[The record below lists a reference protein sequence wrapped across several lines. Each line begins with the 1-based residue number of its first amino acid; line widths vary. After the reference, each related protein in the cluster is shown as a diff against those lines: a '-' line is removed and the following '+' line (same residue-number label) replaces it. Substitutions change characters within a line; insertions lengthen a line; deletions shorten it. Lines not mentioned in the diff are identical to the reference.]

1 MCLFPHVA
9 HAQPICKIPQ
19 VELSCEKETVCPG
32 DTVRCE
38 CSVFETAT
46 LTWTVNDSLISRYFT
61 TSNVGFIVS
70 DATGAVSNLT
80 FFCEN
85 KMNNAIGDF
94 TSTLESV
101 NTSIPLHVECT
112 DQRDQEEI
120 FIQVAGMSDM
130 FGSSSEMV

>member
-1 MCLFPHVA
+1 M
-9 HAQPICKIPQ
+9 
-19 VELSCEKETVCPG
+19 
-32 DTVRCE
+32 RCE

-61 TSNVGFIVS
+61 TSNVGS
-70 DATGAVSNLT
+70 DATGVSNLT

-85 KMNNAIGDF
+85 EMSIAIGDF

-101 NTSIPLHVECT
+101 NTLIPLHVECT
-112 DQRDQEEI
+112 DQRVPEEI